1 MARNSSRRL
10 PLLRWQYLR
19 WALVIPALPLALW
32 ACNGHKL
39 QTPTPLPQME
49 TDFSVLVSPERNIDI
64 LFMIDNSPSMDPKQ
78 TALAN
83 NFPRLIAALEL
94 LPGGLPDV
102 HIGVVSSNM
111 GAGNGAMGGN
121 CGNGLGDRGLLWG
134 NDPNDMT
141 ASVADGS
148 PYATDPNHPLKASG
162 CGLNANQRW
171 IEDIQNPDPNTPG
184 RIRNY
189 TNLQLADVFSCLA
202 KAVGVAGCG
211 QEHQLQ
217 ATRVAL
223 IPQPSINTANN
234 GFLRSNA
241 YLAIVLITDED
252 DCSANNDNGLNDDM
266 FNMVTKR
273 DVGDTTSLRCAARGH
288 LCNNAPIPNYD
299 SSANNPT
306 GGFQGP
312 AFTHLF
318 TDCTAKAQADP
329 AHPDYSY
336 LPLYDVQEMIDSV
349 NWVKG
354 AQAKQKILVSGI
366 IGWPPGANDTNLPA
380 DLQQNANY
388 RIDKDATSLPDS
400 QKNLWDYMPICAI
413 PSQKSADN
421 NIYKAYGGFRL
432 KKFVDGFGDKGKV
445 FSICNSDFSGAM
457 KQIGDAIVQVLKP
470 GCVDYPLIDTNST
483 TSVTEPECVVFDRTP
498 CPKPGTNNCLQSGYT
513 ETRLQEC
520 KDASGQILDPTSLD
534 PASHSQAAIDGVL
547 NNVTT
552 QRPCW
557 YLSYDNNTA
566 SGCSTSYKG
575 QRISALRPAGTVAA
589 AGTFLG
595 MQCLTCASTDQK
607 CCPLDQPACD
617 KSKL

>member
-10 PLLRWQYLR
+10 SLLRWQYLR

-49 TDFSVLVSPERNIDI
+49 TDFTVLVSPERNIDI
-64 LFMIDNSPSMDPKQ
+64 LFMVDNSPSMDPKQ

-83 NFPRLIAALEL
+83 NFPKMIAALEK

-141 ASVADGS
+141 ASVAAGS
-148 PYATDPNHPLKASG
+148 AYPVTPAG
-162 CGLNANQRW
+162 CGLNLGARW
-171 IEDIQNPDPNTPG
+171 ISDIQDPNNPG

-189 TNLQLADVFSCLA
+189 DPATPLASVFSCLA

-223 IPQPSINTANN
+223 IPQVGINEANN
-234 GFLRSNA
+234 GFLRPNA

-252 DCSANNDNGLNDDM
+252 DCSADNNNDNNDNMFDM
-266 FNMVTKR
+266 VGKR

-288 LCNNAPIPNYD
+288 LCSGNPIPGYD
-299 SSANNPT
+299 PATVGYTSATP
-306 GGFQGP
+306 
-312 AFTHLF
+312 FTTPF
-318 TDCTAKAQADP
+318 ANCTAKDQRDP
-329 AHPDYSY
+329 SHPDHAF
-336 LPLYDVQEMIDSV
+336 LPLYRVQDMIDSV

-366 IGWPPGANDTNLPA
+366 IGWPPGPNDTAMPA
-380 DLQQNANY
+380 SVQRNDNY

-400 QKNLWDYMPICAI
+400 QKNLWDYMPICWD
-413 PSQKSADN
+413 PNQKSADN
-421 NIYKAYGGFRL
+421 NIYKAYGGLRL
-432 KKFVDGFGDKGKV
+432 KQFVDAFGEKGQV
-445 FSICNSDFSGAM
+445 FSICNSDFTNAM
-457 KQIGDAIVQVLKP
+457 VQIGNAIVQVLTP
-470 GCVDYPLIDTNST
+470 GCVTYPLIDSDGT
-483 TSVTEPECVVFDRTP
+483 TPITEPECVVFDRSPCSTP
-498 CPKPGTNNCLQSGYT
+498 GSNGCLQSGYT
-513 ETRLQEC
+513 ETRLPEC
-520 KDASGQILDPTSLD
+520 KDAQGKILDPSRLD
-534 PASHSQAAIDGVL
+534 PSLSNQQQVDALLDSSISQ
-547 NNVTT
+547 NS
-552 QRPCW
+552 RPCW
-557 YLSYDNNTA
+557 YLSYDNTKL
-566 SGCSTSYKG
+566 GCQNVSYKG
-575 QRISALRPAGTVAA
+575 QRISALRKADTVAPP
-589 AGTFLG
+589 GTFLG
-595 MQCLTCASTDQK
+595 MQCLTCASANQVCD
-607 CCPLDQPACD
+607 PLV
-617 KSKL
+617 K